1 MSEPMS
7 EPMTDFPREPA
18 ALTAL
23 QQLRG
28 LRQALPEPS
37 GPLRAREPI
46 RQLCAQIRLES
57 RIAESLEAAPA
68 QAGPL
73 NAQGVVVRALHRLQ
87 QLSPNYLERL
97 MVQVDALSA
106 LEALLDKPAP
116 VRRNR

>member
-1 MSEPMS
+1 LSDPILEQVG
-7 EPMTDFPREPA
+7 EPA
-18 ALTAL
+18 ARTAL
-23 QQLRG
+23 EQMRS

-46 RQLCAQIRLES
+46 RHLCAQIRSES

-73 NAQGVVVRALHRLQ
+73 NAQGVVVRTLHRLQ
-87 QLSPNYLERL
+87 QLSPDYLERL

-116 VRRNR
+116 VRRAR